1 MSSPR
6 QVAVAMSGGVDSS
19 VAAAL
24 LVEQGQP
31 AFGIMLRLWS
41 AGPELPNRCCS
52 PRDMAMARRVA
63 DQLGIPFYVLDVRE
77 RFHAQVVQF
86 FVDGYAQG
94 ITPNPCME
102 CNRSIRWQA
111 LLEHALGL
119 GATHLA
125 TGHYAR
131 VEQGQGGFHLLR
143 AADRAKDQ
151 SYVLSVLGQVQL
163 SHALF
168 PLGDLTKPEVRA
180 AARRLSLPVADRPE
194 SQDLCFVGGADYRTF
209 LETQAGVQPLPG
221 PILDEGGQRI
231 GTHTGLSGYTI
242 GQRKGIGI
250 SAQHPLYVL
259 EKDPAR
265 NALVVGPRQA
275 LRRTR
280 FLVKRVN
287 WVSDPPSNSLRALV
301 QVRYR
306 AAPVPACIE
315 NGSGPEEAAVTLEQP
330 LHDVTPGQAAAFY
343 DGDECLG
350 GGIIQA

>member
-1 MSSPR
+1 
-6 QVAVAMSGGVDSS
+6 
-19 VAAAL
+19 
-24 LVEQGQP
+24 
-31 AFGIMLRLWS
+31 
-41 AGPELPNRCCS
+41 
-52 PRDMAMARRVA
+52 
-63 DQLGIPFYVLDVRE
+63 
-77 RFHAQVVQF
+77 
-86 FVDGYAQG
+86 
-94 ITPNPCME
+94 ME
-102 CNRSIRWQA
+102 CNRSIRWQT

-131 VEQGQGGFHLLR
+131 VEQDLGKFHLLR

-168 PLGDLTKPEVRA
+168 PLGGLTKPEVRA
-180 AARRLSLPVADRPE
+180 AARRLNLPVADRPE

-209 LETQAGVQPLPG
+209 LETQAGVQARPG
-221 PILDEGGQRI
+221 PILDEGGRRI
-231 GTHTGLSGYTI
+231 GSHTGLSGYTI

-250 SAQHPLYVL
+250 SAQDPLYVL
-259 EKDPAR
+259 EKDSVR
-265 NALVVGPRQA
+265 NALVVGPRHA

-287 WVSDPPSNSLRALV
+287 WVSGPPSNSLRALV

-306 AAPVPACIE
+306 AAPVPACVE
-315 NGSGPEEAAVTLEQP
+315 NGSSPEEAAVTLEQP
-330 LHDVTPGQAAAFY
+330 LHDVTPGQAAVFY